1 VRGETIENE
10 NEEGEAKPDVMVE
23 LERSIEEVLAV
34 QEEGEQLD
42 DEKKDGLAKQLRL
55 NKIGELFTVNED
67 WKGELQKLY
76 SMRVLKM
83 PKILQALM
91 YLLGFTREQLCQPK
105 SQLFFWK
112 TAKNL
117 IKDEVPSKMK
127 AYQVLG
133 AKEGVFKLYQKVNY
147 CEKIIA
153 GNELELV
160 EQHNITFGKL
170 YKWLQLAINTRK
182 TDIIYRKAHSKRAR
196 EHREKCEE

>member
-1 VRGETIENE
+1 
-10 NEEGEAKPDVMVE
+10 M
-23 LERSIEEVLAV
+23 
-34 QEEGEQLD
+34 
-42 DEKKDGLAKQLRL
+42 AKQLRL
-55 NKIGELFTVNED
+55 NKIGELFTGNED
-67 WKGELQKLY
+67 WKAELQKLY

-117 IKDEVPSKMK
+117 IKDEVPEKMK
-127 AYQVLG
+127 AYKVLG

-153 GNELELV
+153 GNEIELV
-160 EQHNITFGKL
+160 E
-170 YKWLQLAINTRK
+170 
-182 TDIIYRKAHSKRAR
+182 
-196 EHREKCEE
+196 